1 MKLLTT
7 ILLLSSVAF
16 ATHTP
21 FRVGS
26 EVSLDSSKWGPKYRD
41 WCVDNTVWR
50 EYAHGSQRSLSQVLE
65 RVPVSTSRGGFSY
78 TAVPVACQQL
88 KDK

>member
-21 FRVGS
+21 FKVGD
-26 EVSLDSSKWGPKYRD
+26 EVRLKKWGPKYQD
-41 WCVDNTVWR
+41 WCIDNVVWR
-50 EYAHGSQRSLSQVLE
+50 QHYGGYQGSLSQVLK
-65 RVPVSTSRGGFSY
+65 RVPISTHRNGFSY
-78 TAVPVACQQL
+78 TAVPVPCSQL